1 MISKIESQNKKLFL
15 ISIFSLIIFVIAQI
29 LLFTTLTSSS
39 LRQFEK
45 ITEIGANLEKTT
57 SFPLNIGLIATV
69 AVFWLVVLILWITML
84 VLKISLILKLSN
96 LDSQLIL
103 EEDKTK
109 YWMVTNN
116 VGLTKVLLILSIF
129 ILPSILVFIS
139 YFKIKDI
146 IKKLKLFGFQEQI
159 KHQN

>member
-69 AVFWLVVLILWITML
+69 AVFLISCIDTMNYH
-84 VLKISLILKLSN
+84 VSSKNKF
-96 LDSQLIL
+96 DSEI
-103 EEDKTK
+103 
-109 YWMVTNN
+109 V
-116 VGLTKVLLILSIF
+116 
-129 ILPSILVFIS
+129 
-139 YFKIKDI
+139 
-146 IKKLKLFGFQEQI
+146 
-159 KHQN
+159 